1 MSGVSLHTSFL
12 ANNIA
17 DKRWQKD
24 GDKVSWD
31 KNLGLFYH
39 KSYGYYYDPKE
50 GIISST
56 RSHAGQIM
64 RGTINTQNSS
74 LVLLTALDR
83 RRCEDI
89 GTDLRTLSIMSPNEF
104 RFVNAPVSE
113 ARRGRGVGAV

>member
-50 GIISST
+50 GLWYDPET
-56 RSHAGQIM
+56 GLWNDPQRSDWFRLEDRQVRDYESPAEKVVLYEDQFGQF
-64 RGTINTQNSS
+64 S
-74 LVLLTALDR
+74 A
-83 RRCEDI
+83 ED
-89 GTDLRTLSIMSPNEF
+89 G
-104 RFVNAPVSE
+104 APVYQDE
-113 ARRGRGVGAV
+113 EGFFR